1 MKGGKSTGAN
11 KAVVLLVAL
20 FVVLVVLVGWAAY
33 SVYTESAYQTRYLTL
48 VAEEKLVSQ
57 QIATQALRAA
67 QGEEAAFLQL
77 ERLRG
82 RFDENM
88 KVLQGGDASSGLPPL
103 SRKLA
108 EAGMSAPLEQLQ
120 ARWDEYRRSIDT
132 ILRGREVI
140 QGVAEHVD
148 IIREAMP
155 DLLEVSDELVRA
167 LVRADAPPEQI
178 YLLARQLMIAQR
190 IELNLNQVLSGR
202 AGSATAA
209 DQFGRDAAL
218 FGRVLDALAN
228 GNPAMGIERL
238 TDPDAVERL
247 REVAVLYAAVKENAG
262 AILDAAPDLYE
273 ITEAAGQVESQGAA
287 MLEAADTL
295 EKAILRYGS
304 RLDLVTT
311 AAAGLGAL
319 AILDLLLIAWILVRA
334 ARRREALAEE
344 QNRRNQEAILRLL
357 DEMTTLAEGDLTVH
371 ATVTEDITGAIADS
385 VNYSIDALRNLVAT
399 INATAEQVAASAE
412 KTRAITQRLADA
424 SEYQAREI
432 ASASAAVTDIAD
444 SIEEVSGTAGNAA
457 EVAQRSVEIA
467 HEGANAVS
475 RTIEG
480 MGTIREQIQETSKRI
495 KRLGESSQEIGDIV
509 SLINEI
515 ADQTNILALN
525 AAIQA
530 STAGEAGRGFAVVA
544 DEVQRLAERASNATK
559 QIEAL
564 VKTIQADTHEAVIS
578 MEQSTA
584 NVVSGARLAE
594 EAGESLGKIE
604 DVSNELAAL
613 IQSISMASRQQ
624 ASAAANITNTMNV
637 IQEITLQTSEGTT
650 ETAEAVAELAELAV
664 ELRRSVAGFKLPEEM
679 EQGAVGLHTMALA
692 AGQAA
697 DVEAMAEG
705 VSSAT
710 DGAEGKQ
717 ALEVQRQ
724 AGS

>member
-1 MKGGKSTGAN
+1 MKGKSTGAN

-20 FVVLVVLVGWAAY
+20 FVVLVALVGGAAY
-33 SVYTESAYQTRYLTL
+33 YVYTEGRHQTRYLAL
-48 VAEEKLVSQ
+48 VAQEKLLSQ
-57 QIATQALRAA
+57 QIATQAIRAS
-67 QGEEAAFLQL
+67 QGQEAAFAHL
-77 ERLRG
+77 ERLKG
-82 RFDENM
+82 QFDDALA
-88 KVLQGGDASSGLPPL
+88 VLQNGDPATGLPGLAGEL
-103 SRKLA
+103 SEIGESASLDRLA
-108 EAGMSAPLEQLQ
+108 KAWG
-120 ARWDEYRRSIDT
+120 EYRARVET
-132 ILRGREVI
+132 ILGGREVI
-140 QGVAEHVD
+140 ERVAEHVE
-148 IIREAMP
+148 IIRETMP
-155 DLLEVSDELVRA
+155 DLLEMSDELVRT
-167 LVRADAPPEQI
+167 LVRAEAPPDQI
-178 YLLARQLMIAQR
+178 YLLGRQLMLVQR
-190 IELNLNQVLSGR
+190 IEFNLNQVLSGK
-202 AGSATAA
+202 AESAAAA

-218 FGRVLDALAN
+218 FGRVLDALSN
-228 GNPAMGIERL
+228 GNAAMGIKPL
-238 TDPDAVERL
+238 TDPAAIDKL
-247 REVAVLYAAVKENAG
+247 REVAVLYAAVRENAG

-273 ITEAAGQVESQGAA
+273 INDAAGQIEDLGASTLA
-287 MLEAADTL
+287 AADGL
-295 EKAILRYGS
+295 EQAILHYGA
-304 RLDLVTT
+304 RLDLFTT
-311 AAAGLGAL
+311 AAASLGAL
-319 AILDLLLIAWILVRA
+319 AILDLLLIAALLVRA
-334 ARRREALAEE
+334 ARKREEQAEA

-412 KTRAITQRLADA
+412 KTQAITQRLADA

-432 ASASAAVTDIAD
+432 ASASAAVSDMAD
-444 SIEEVSGTAGNAA
+444 SIEEVSGTAANAA

-604 DVSNELAAL
+604 DVSNELAGL

-664 ELRRSVAGFKLPEEM
+664 ELRRSVSGFKLPEEM
-679 EQGAVGLHTMALA
+679 VKAPVGMQTMALA
-692 AGQAA
+692 SSQSPEPELEAA
-697 DVEAMAEG
+697 ARGLDKPEEDEGAVMEA
-705 VSSAT
+705 
-710 DGAEGKQ
+710 
-717 ALEVQRQ
+717 QRR

>member
-20 FVVLVVLVGWAAY
+20 FAVLVALVGWAAY
-33 SVYTESAYQTRYLTL
+33 FVYTEGSYQTRYLTL
-48 VAEEKLVSQ
+48 VSDEKLISQ
-57 QIATQALRAA
+57 EMATQALRAA
-67 QGEEAAFLQL
+67 QGEDAAFVQL
-77 ERLRG
+77 RRLKG
-82 RFDENM
+82 RFEDSL
-88 KVLQGGDASSGLPPL
+88 KVLREGDPDNGLPAL
-103 SRKLA
+103 SEKLA
-108 EAGMSAPLEQLQ
+108 AAGMSEPFDRLQ
-120 ARWDEYRRSIDT
+120 KSWAGYRTHVDT
-132 ILRGREVI
+132 ILKGRDVI
-140 QGVAEHVD
+140 QKVAEHVQ
-148 IIREAMP
+148 IIRETMP

-167 LVRADAPPEQI
+167 LVRADAPAEQV
-178 YLLARQLMIAQR
+178 YLLARQLMIAER
-190 IELNLNQVLSGR
+190 IELNLNKVLSGK
-202 AGSATAA
+202 AESATAA

-218 FGRVLDALAN
+218 FGRVLDALAK
-228 GNPAMGIERL
+228 GNATMGIERL
-238 TDPDAVERL
+238 TQPEAVEKL
-247 REVAVLYAAVKENAG
+247 REAAVLYAAVRENAG
-262 AILDAAPDLYE
+262 AILDAAPNLYD
-273 ITEAAGQVESQGAA
+273 INEAAGKIESAGAA
-287 MLEAADTL
+287 VLEAADGL
-295 EKAILRYGS
+295 ERAVLRYGA
-304 RLDLVTT
+304 RLDLVTM
-311 AAAGLGAL
+311 AAAALGAL
-319 AILDLLLIAWILVRA
+319 AILDLLLIAWLLVRA
-334 ARRREALAEE
+334 AKRREQLAEQ

-357 DEMTTLAEGDLTVH
+357 DEMTTLAEGDLTVQ

-424 SEYQAREI
+424 SNYQAREI
-432 ASASAAVTDIAD
+432 ASASAAVADMAD
-444 SIEEVSGTAGNAA
+444 SIEEVSGTAANAA
-457 EVAQRSVEIA
+457 DVAQRSVEIA

-604 DVSNELAAL
+604 DVSNELAGL

-624 ASAAANITNTMNV
+624 ASAAASITNTMSV

-664 ELRRSVAGFKLPEEM
+664 ELRRSVAGFKLPEDM
-679 EQGAVGLHTMALA
+679 DQSAMALQTMALA
-692 AGQAA
+692 SGP
-697 DVEAMAEG
+697 VTVSEAEAE
-705 VSSAT
+705 
-710 DGAEGKQ
+710 AEDAEEAPLK
-717 ALEVQRQ
+717 AQRQ